1 MRERRRREERR
12 EGGRES
18 WVSANMH
25 IFKISHPHNQKM
37 LFFCYWWKIYI
48 FFFTAQSGR
57 RGVRLSFLGWKLLS
71 VRAPPPFPSPPP
83 PRQHCV
89 FPFIS
94 GREQSDI
101 VSFLWRDKAKQQ
113 QQQQQKRKT
122 HIHTHAHTMQCD
134 DGGG

>member
-1 MRERRRREERR
+1 MN
-12 EGGRES
+12 
-18 WVSANMH
+18 ANMH

-37 LFFCYWWKIYI
+37 HFFCHWRKI

-57 RGVRLSFLGWKLLS
+57 RVVSLSFFGWKLLS
-71 VRAPPPFPSPPP
+71 VRPLLLPPR
-83 PRQHCV
+83 RQHCM

-101 VSFLWRDKAKQQ
+101 VSFLWWDKAKQ

-122 HIHTHAHTMQCD
+122 HTQCSVMMVGIISHSAIIEPIKSPFVD
-134 DGGG
+134 WQPSQRAAGSS